1 MRENEIVGG
10 RFRLER
16 LLGEGGMGVVWAAHD
31 LSADRRVAL
40 KFLRVANLTEQIAK
54 RFYREARA
62 AMAVRHPN
70 VVRIHEVFVGTDGRP
85 VMSMDFLDGESLAER
100 LEREGK
106 LSLAAFGDVFL
117 PVVSAIGAAHA
128 RGIIHRDLKPENIF
142 LCRTMTGFDVRVL
155 DFGIAKLTASEGEAA
170 ATAGLTATGAM
181 MGTPYYMSPEQV
193 FAHKDIDHR
202 SDIWSLGVILYECLS
217 GKKPVRGDSIGAILQ
232 VIMTAIPEPLR
243 MVEPTLPPDLLALAD
258 AMLTVKKEGRPSSL
272 AEVTAVIERYSL
284 AKTLPFGDVGSA
296 PLSLADTLPLV
307 PTPLDFAF
315 GATLDAVDLPARAAH
330 SSTPSPPAA
339 SVTSRGLR
347 SSRTALA
354 LGGALFVGLAGLG
367 AAGGWALYGR
377 GERAAVRPTASGGI
391 GASPAPAVA
400 PSESVSTVL
409 PVALSASA
417 SASTSAPP
425 PGSSSPP
432 GIALRKRPTVPNAPS
447 AHPAGAASAL
457 APSPSVKP
465 VPRGI
470 ASENPY
476 GN

>member
-1 MRENEIVGG
+1 MLRENEIVGG

-31 LSADRRVAL
+31 LGTDRRVAL

-85 VMSMDFLDGESLAER
+85 VMSMDYLEGESLAER

-106 LSLAAFGDVFL
+106 LSLAAFSEVFL
-117 PVVSAIGAAHA
+117 PVVSAIGAAHE

-142 LCRTMTGFDVRVL
+142 LCRTMTGFEVRVL
-155 DFGIAKLTASEGEAA
+155 DFGIAKLTASDGEAA

-202 SDIWSLGVILYECLS
+202 SDIWSLGVIMYECLS

-243 MVEPTLPPDLLALAD
+243 VVEPTLPPDLLALAD
-258 AMLTVKKEGRPSSL
+258 AMLTVRKEGRPSSL
-272 AEVTAVIERYSL
+272 AEVAAVIERYSL
-284 AKTLPFGDVGSA
+284 TKTLPFGDVGSA

-315 GATLDAVDLPARAAH
+315 EATFDAVELRAGAAPHAATPATSFSGGPRPSRA
-330 SSTPSPPAA
+330 
-339 SVTSRGLR
+339 GL
-347 SSRTALA
+347 AFGGAVFLA
-354 LGGALFVGLAGLG
+354 LVGLG
-367 AAGGWALYGR
+367 AAGGWTLYSR
-377 GERAAVRPTASGGI
+377 ERAAARATASAGV
-391 GASPAPAVA
+391 AYSPTVAPAESVLSPLPAVA
-400 PSESVSTVL
+400 PSST
-409 PVALSASA
+409 PT
-417 SASTSAPP
+417 ASTLAPP
-425 PGSSSPP
+425 PPSS
-432 GIALRKRPTVPNAPS
+432 APS
-447 AHPAGAASAL
+447 GLAGRKKPSAPASVRPAGAASAP
-457 APSPSVKP
+457 APSAPVTP